1 MSFPL
6 DNLGSLIYILFDFF
20 PGTGTKMNTWQQSVL
35 DCYRDNS
42 ALESNITVLKNYMNN
57 HTEVNSIWVGSF
69 EALLPW
75 VEIRG
80 K

>member
-1 MSFPL
+1 M
-6 DNLGSLIYILFDFF
+6 LFDFF
-20 PGTGTKMNTWQQSVL
+20 LGTGTKMNTWQQSVL